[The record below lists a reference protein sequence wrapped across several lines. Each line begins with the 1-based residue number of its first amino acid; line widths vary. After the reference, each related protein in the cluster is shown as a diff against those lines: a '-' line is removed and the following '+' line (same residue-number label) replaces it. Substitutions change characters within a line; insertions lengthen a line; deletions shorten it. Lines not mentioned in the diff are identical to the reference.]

1 MLKKRCHFIAEKQQ
15 YHKKGDALDGC
26 YLIYDKESDRQYYS
40 HLVHDHNG
48 GRERMGMAVL
58 IARYL
63 QLDDDPL
70 LEESLKKYLDYFY
83 RELYD
88 RNSGT
93 VYNDMQRNN
102 DWHRLYNYA
111 WAATLQT
118 EVYKWSVN
126 PVYLS
131 RTDSLLRASHPAEG
145 GFNVDVQHLFI
156 NTLHKPS
163 PMAITS
169 S

>member
-1 MLKKRCHFIAEKQQ
+1 M
-15 YHKKGDALDGC
+15 DGC

-93 VYNDMQRNN
+93 VYNE
-102 DWHRLYNYA
+102 HA
-111 WAATLQT
+111 
-118 EVYKWSVN
+118 K
-126 PVYLS
+126 
-131 RTDSLLRASHPAEG
+131 
-145 GFNVDVQHLFI
+145 
-156 NTLHKPS
+156 K
-163 PMAITS
+163 
-169 S
+169 